1 MKFNNVDPRTLHPR
15 ISIAKEIPPGTV
27 TSQLETL
34 AGSTG
39 EIVVGRTIQQGEY
52 IVRMNIA
59 GKTWAEAWQIRQMIA
74 GWARGTDAQTCEL
87 IPTHWPEVH
96 YDALLKEITPPEFVK
111 GKAVIDVIF
120 AVPRPIAVS
129 NVDNTTEVTTSG
141 IIKPV
146 IGGTSHARPAIT
158 GYCKGSTGFNVSVGT
173 KKYVGLTGS
182 FAAGEHVEISTNPPQ
197 VRVQSVDGVW
207 TIANNRVDYTATDF
221 QALAEA
227 FTPGQKTVM
236 CPQASQVS
244 ISWRDEW
251 L

>member
-1 MKFNNVDPRTLHPR
+1 MKFNGVDPRTLHPR

-34 AGSTG
+34 SGSTG

-59 GKTWAEAWQIRQMIA
+59 GKTWSEAWEIRQLIA

-87 IPTHWPEVH
+87 IPTHWPAVH

-129 NVDNTTEVTTSG
+129 NTERTTANNTSG
-141 IIKPV
+141 LIKPV
-146 IGGTSHARPAIT
+146 IGGTSHARPVIT
-158 GYCKGSTGFNVSVGT
+158 GYCKGSTGFDVSVGT
-173 KKYVGLTGS
+173 KKYVGLTGD
-182 FAAGEHVEISTNPPQ
+182 FAEGEYVEISTNPPQ
-197 VRVQSVDGVW
+197 VRIRSVDEVW
-207 TIANNRVDYTATDF
+207 AIANDRVDYTVTDF
-221 QALAEA
+221 QGMAEA
-227 FTPGQKTVM
+227 FAPGERTIM
-236 CPQASQVS
+236 CPQASQVRV
-244 ISWRDEW
+244 SWRDEW